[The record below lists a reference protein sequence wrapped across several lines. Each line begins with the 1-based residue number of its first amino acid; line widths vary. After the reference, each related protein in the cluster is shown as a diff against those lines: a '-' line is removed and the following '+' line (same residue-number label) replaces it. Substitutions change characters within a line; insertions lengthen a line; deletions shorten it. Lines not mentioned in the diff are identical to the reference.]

1 MKKLLFLILTSLT
14 VTFVCAQNHANSRAS
29 KAQWT
34 VYQQI
39 AAQATDHAAFDAL
52 LYQAT
57 QATTDEEIQDY
68 DSQLW
73 TALKQLITTGNTKT
87 GQFDLTALLGN
98 TDIQE
103 FSDTKTGNV
112 TYTLK
117 DLPAGQYT
125 VKVQAFHR
133 PAEYLTANALYE
145 MGKDAYRTELFFGAD
160 IQPVKH
166 INDDARFYPLSSYQ
180 QGANWLSIPSNLNA
194 AKVAFNA
201 GLYWNVMRTTLEADG
216 DVQMGVKVVTALAS
230 NWMVCGNFRLYY
242 GLPTVDVQLQQNRK
256 YSVTEDTYAN
266 VTSDITLVPDKPTPI
281 CLPFDLDEAQTAKLF
296 KSVYVFGGI
305 DVNDDGNLTCLL
317 VPVQEMKAGHSY
329 YVEVEKETTVEANDV
344 LLRAL
349 TPDVVPALWEGGE
362 LKGTYTTKGYAAN
375 LTLAADYQSKAG
387 TLTFQPVDY
396 SNMRFWTDLTN
407 NAARKYL
414 SEVTYT
420 ETSPSVVKNYNISPP
435 LRRDQPKPVVIPVP
449 KRESALIM
457 TIETENSQLAH
468 DKKTMTLTFP
478 AGTTMCEVLNL
489 VPNQDYDYKVEADDE
504 IITSGHF
511 QTTGTVR
518 MIKASSISNIR
529 DLGGWV
535 NCDGNRV
542 RYEML
547 YRGSEMDKGQVLNP
561 YDRNKLQALNIGAEL
576 DLRNQGNA
584 GGRPTVSPLGSSVN
598 FFFADLTRWSD
609 NGLQLDVNTWS
620 NTFKFV
626 VNQVNAGNPLYF
638 HCQAG
643 ADRAGC
649 LAQLIE
655 GVLGLS
661 RDQLYHDYEL
671 TSFSQVGERKKVK
684 VDPAINYVIQ
694 SSKGHT
700 LQQHYFHFITSKLGV
715 PTADLAD
722 FLNNML
728 DGESSI
734 LHYPLQFDFEQD
746 SYFEHLSDIYA
757 LCPVGS
763 KLASG
768 AKASLQAEG
777 GESRNVTMKVEGI
790 FVTFAD
796 TQLTPSTQ
804 YTLTIPAGAILDEDE
819 GGNKE
824 LTLRFRT
831 PDAFAS
837 HFYLYA
843 PALGKF
849 LGRGAN
855 FGSRITTDNIGLP
868 VSMETDTDGSKRIK
882 FLDNGLF
889 LSHDGYGDRAG
900 NAENLRWTLEQTD
913 NGFVLKASNGKYMSA
928 SNGYFTA
935 NAATATTA
943 TAFVMK
949 SAAEQQAMM
958 KDIQSNIY
966 VEAAQEAGFEATTF
980 DELSTL
986 IAESRTTDLTANI
999 MNATSGNTSSWTL
1012 IEPTDAKT
1020 ASAQAY
1026 NAGDYGGELFNKHGY
1041 VSQTVSVDEPG
1052 LYQLTAT
1059 ILSRQGS
1066 NAVCCKWGKEGY
1078 ALTNAYIAVND
1089 KYWAQIPDWYS
1100 AAVSSASPDNTSQA
1114 RSLMNQGKYKVEL
1127 YAYID
1132 NSKQVNIKIYQP
1144 AYTVFAW
1151 CVFNNFT
1158 LTRIDLDPSTTVTQ
1172 LVHHK
1177 TPDAIYNLVGQRM
1190 TTLQRGLNIHNGH
1203 RIWVK

>member
-1 MKKLLFLILTSLT
+1 MSSLT
-14 VTFVCAQNHANSRAS
+14 ITFVSAKNHVALN
-29 KAQWT
+29 KTLTDQWAA
-34 VYQQI
+34 YQQI
-39 AAQATDHAAFDAL
+39 ASQATDHTAFDAL
-52 LYQAT
+52 LNQAV
-57 QATTDEEIQDY
+57 QATTDEEVQEY
-68 DSQLW
+68 DLQLW
-73 TALKQLITTGNTKT
+73 AALKQLIRTGETTT

-98 TDIQE
+98 TDIME

-117 DLPAGQYT
+117 DLPAGLYT
-125 VKVQAFHR
+125 MKVQAFHR

-145 MGKDAYRTELFFGAD
+145 MGKDDIYLTNLFFGSET
-160 IQPVKH
+160 QPVKH
-166 INDDARFYPLSSYQ
+166 IDDDARYSPLSSYQ
-180 QGANWLSIPSNLNA
+180 QGCHQLSIPSNLSA
-194 AKVAFNA
+194 AKAAFNA
-201 GLYWNVMRTTLEADG
+201 GLYWNVMRTNLAADG
-216 DVQMGVKVVTALAS
+216 DVEMGVQIVTASAG

-242 GLPTVDVQLQQNRK
+242 GRPTVDVQLQQNKR

-266 VTSDITLVPDKPTPI
+266 VTSDITLVPGKPTPI
-281 CLPFDLDEAQTAKLF
+281 CLPFDLDEEQTASLF
-296 KSVYVFGGI
+296 AALYVFGGI
-305 DVNDDGNLTCLL
+305 DSGNNETLTGLL
-317 VPVQEMKAGHSY
+317 VPVQEMKAGHCY
-329 YVEVEKETTVEANDV
+329 YVEVEKETTIAANGV

-362 LKGTYTTKGYAAN
+362 LKGTYMTKGYSAT
-375 LTLAADYQSKAG
+375 LTLAAEYQSKAS

-396 SNMRFWTDLTN
+396 SNMRFQTNLTN
-407 NAARKYL
+407 NAARKFL

-420 ETSPSVVKNYNISPP
+420 EASPSVVRNYNITPP

-449 KRESALIM
+449 KRESALVL
-457 TIETENSQLAH
+457 TLETASPQ
-468 DKKTMTLTFP
+468 TLVFP

-489 VPNQDYDYKVEADDE
+489 VPNQQYDYKVEADGE
-504 IITSGHF
+504 IISSGRF

-535 NCDGNRV
+535 NCDGNKV
-542 RYEML
+542 RYGML
-547 YRGSEMDKGQVLNP
+547 YRGSEMDRGQVLNP
-561 YDRNKLQALNIGAEL
+561 YDKNKLLALNIGAEI

-584 GGRPTVSPLGSSVN
+584 GGRPTISPLGSSVK

-609 NGLQLDVNTWS
+609 NSLQLDVNTWS
-620 NTFKFV
+620 NTFKFMIE
-626 VNQVNAGNPLYF
+626 QVNAGIPLYF

-661 RDQLYHDYEL
+661 RDQIYHDYEL
-671 TSFSQVGERKKVK
+671 TSFSQAGERKKVK

-694 SSKGHT
+694 NSKGHT
-700 LQQHYFHFITSKLGV
+700 LQQHYFHFITSRLGV
-715 PTADLAD
+715 PAADLAD
-722 FLNNML
+722 FINNMV

-734 LHYPLQFDFEQD
+734 LHYPLHFDFEQD
-746 SYFEHLSDIYA
+746 ACFEHLSDIYA
-757 LCPVGS
+757 LCPLGS
-763 KLASG
+763 TLASD
-768 AKASLQAEG
+768 AKAVLQTEG
-777 GESRNVTMKVEGI
+777 GEPMRVTMKVEGI

-796 TQLTPSTQ
+796 TQLEPSTR
-804 YTLTIPAGAILDEDE
+804 YTLTIPAGALGAESE
-819 GGNKE
+819 E
-824 LTLRFRT
+824 QTLRFRT
-831 PDAFAS
+831 PDTFAS

-843 PALGKF
+843 PTLGKF
-849 LGRGAN
+849 MGRGAN

-868 VSMETDTDGSKRIK
+868 VTIETDTDGSKRIK

-900 NAENLRWTLEQTD
+900 NAKNLKWTIESSD

-928 SNGYFTA
+928 SNGYLTA
-935 NAATATTA
+935 SAATATTA
-943 TAFVMK
+943 TLFVIK
-949 SAAEQQAMM
+949 SAAEQQAIV
-958 KDIQSNIY
+958 KNKQSAIY
-966 VEAAQEAGFEATTF
+966 VEAAQQAGFEATTF

-986 IAESRTTDLTANI
+986 IEESRTTDLTANI
-999 MNATSGNTSSWTL
+999 MNATSGSTSSWML

-1026 NAGDYGGELFNKHGY
+1026 NVGDYGGELFNKHGY
-1041 VSQTVSVDEPG
+1041 VSQTVSVDNPG
-1052 LYQLTAT
+1052 LYRITAT

-1066 NAVCCKWGKEGY
+1066 NAVCYKWGKEGY

-1100 AAVSSASPDNTSQA
+1100 AAASSTSPDNTSQA

-1132 NSKQVNIKIYQP
+1132 NNRKVNIRIYQP
-1144 AYTVFAW
+1144 AYTVFGW

-1158 LTRIDLDPSTTVTQ
+1158 LTQIDLDPSTTVTN
-1172 LVHHK
+1172 LEPNK
-1177 TPDAIYNLVGQRM
+1177 TQNAIYNLSGQKM
-1190 TTLQRGLNIHNGH
+1190 QKLQRGLNIHNGQ